1 MEKTFVTRGTLNK
14 VCFYLIVRGKEF
26 THTPGVGVTF
36 KATDEFVKEMQYKLV
51 TCYGCS
57 LKPIINEVK

>member
-1 MEKTFVTRGTLNK
+1 MEKTFVTKSTLHK

-26 THTPGVGVTF
+26 TFNPSVGVAF

-51 TCYGCS
+51 TCYGS

>member
-1 MEKTFVTRGTLNK
+1 MEKTFVTKSTLNK
-14 VCFYLIVRGKEF
+14 VCFFLIIRGKEF
-26 THTPGVGVTF
+26 THTPDVGVTF
-36 KATDEFVKEMQYKLV
+36 KATDEFVEEMKNKLV

>member
-1 MEKTFVTRGTLNK
+1 MTKSNLDK
-14 VCFYLIVRGKEF
+14 VCLYLIIRGKEF
-26 THTPGVGVTF
+26 THTPGTGVTF
-36 KATDEFVKEMQYKLV
+36 KATDEFVNEMQHKLV

>member
-1 MEKTFVTRGTLNK
+1 MEKTFVTKSNLNK

-26 THTPGVGVTF
+26 NHTPGKGVTF
-36 KATDEFVKEMQYKLV
+36 QADDEFVKEMQYKLV

>member
-1 MEKTFVTRGTLNK
+1 MGKTFVTKSNLNK

-26 THTPGVGVTF
+26 SHIPGTGVTF
-36 KATDEFVKEMQYKLV
+36 QADEEFVKEMQRKLV